1 MMTLLKSV
9 SVFCLLCFKI
19 VTFQEI
25 MNIISNVLSLAESL
39 LEALNLIIISAF
51 TISVCVIF
59 IICYGGQHMV
69 NIVKQ
74 IELRCLYVLIY
85 MLHQLISVGTDNI
98 WPSPKIHSV
107 LFHVSNYNTITTQT
121 ISRTCRM
128 NE

>member
-1 MMTLLKSV
+1 
-9 SVFCLLCFKI
+9 
-19 VTFQEI
+19 
-25 MNIISNVLSLAESL
+25 
-39 LEALNLIIISAF
+39 LIIISAF

-85 MLHQLISVGTDNI
+85 MLHHVISVGTDNI

-107 LFHVSNYNTITTQT
+107 LFHVSNYNTITTNPTKNLRRSQAPT
-121 ISRTCRM
+121 NCKQFVLLICKCVQNYSFILHVLEMVCVVIVL
-128 NE
+128 